1 LTEAGA
7 VRKKIHSQL
16 NDILCVDRYAIIR
29 ELDRVKRAEEKGADA
44 DRIVK
49 RLHSLEKQA
58 ERSCEKG
65 ARRKAARPR
74 ITYPEN
80 LPIISKKDE
89 IIEAIQNH
97 RVVIIVGE
105 TGSGKTTQIP
115 KMCIEAG
122 RGIRGMIGC
131 TQPRRIAAVTV
142 TERVAE
148 ELGES
153 VGQSVGYKIR
163 FDDRT
168 GRNNYIKFMTDG
180 ILLME
185 TQSDPYLN
193 EYDTLIVDE
202 AHERSINID
211 FILGILKTL
220 LRKRRDLK
228 MIITSATI
236 DPEKFSRAFDD
247 APIIEVS
254 GRMYPVEVRYLPIDK
269 ELEDR
274 GDITCVDAAVD
285 AIGELKREKGDGHI
299 LVFMPTEQDIR
310 ETCGLLA
317 AKKYKNTKILPLFAR
332 LSSADQ
338 RRVFR
343 HTREQKI
350 IVATNVAETSITVPG
365 IRYVVD
371 TGLARIS
378 EYNPRTRTKRLPVKA
393 IAKSSADQRKGRCG
407 RVQKGVCVRLYSE
420 EDYEGR
426 LRFTPP
432 EILRSNLAEVILR
445 MISLRVNAI
454 SSFPFIDP
462 PGPQVIRDGFSVLEE
477 LEAIRER
484 EQNGKREFVLT
495 GKGEVMARLPI
506 DPRISRMIIEAE
518 KEGCADEIFI
528 IASALSIQDPRERP
542 LDREEAA
549 DSMHKPFINPA
560 SDFITILNIWNRYHE
575 VWDAVKSQG
584 GMRRFCRENFLS
596 YRRMREWRDVHEQIS
611 TIIKEERRGR
621 KRRKK
626 LAPLQGEAL
635 YAGIHKAIL
644 SGYLS
649 NIAMKKE
656 KNIYNGTKGREFMLF
671 PGSGIFNRSGEWIVA
686 SETVETS
693 RLFARTAA
701 TINNEWLE
709 EVGGELCRYTY
720 SEPHWERNRGEVVAY
735 EKVVLY
741 GLTILSGRRVSYG
754 PIDPGEATKIF
765 IRSALVDGD
774 IGQPLPFLIHNRKLI
789 EEIASMEDKV
799 RRRNILA
806 DESAQAAFYEERLDT
821 VYDIRTLNKL
831 IKGKGK
837 DSFLR
842 MTEADILQHYPAE
855 ELSLYPDEIMLGN
868 KCLPCAYRFD
878 PGGKDD
884 GVTVKVPAGLVSAV
898 PLELADLKIPGL
910 LKEKITALIKGLPK
924 EFRRKLVP
932 IPGTVD
938 VLMKEMEG
946 GMESLLSDM
955 GRFIYERWGISIPA
969 TAWPADALPAYLKM
983 RFSVVDEKGRE
994 IRSSREIAQLQEE
1007 TSGMKESSTIRRL
1020 KAEHER
1026 EGLTTWDFGDLP
1038 ESIDL
1043 KGQKGLHVTAYLA
1056 LEADEGAVNVRLF
1069 NDRKEA
1075 RSAHRDGIKTL
1086 YEIHLKKEMKFLK
1099 KSLKLTGKTAPRAT
1113 CFGGAKNLEA
1123 ALYER
1128 TVGLL
1133 FDCEILEQEAFF
1145 RHIEKIRPVI
1155 YSTGQDIIR
1164 EVEPALAAYHETRS
1178 AITALES
1185 ASRSSRSH
1193 LTFLAHM
1200 RKELDLLMPKDFL
1213 AIYDRERLD
1222 HLPRYLKAIAI
1233 RAERGIVHLEKDR
1246 SRDEQLREFS
1256 DGLTKLTDN
1265 LPPYSSEE
1273 KRKALYELSWMIEE
1287 YKVSIFAQ
1295 ELKTAFPVSPK
1306 RLRKK
1311 IKEIER
1317 IV

>member
-1 LTEAGA
+1 MAETMA
-7 VRKKIHSQL
+7 VKEKIHSQL
-16 NDILCVDRYAIIR
+16 DDVLCRDRYPIMR
-29 ELDRVKRAEEKGADA
+29 ELDRIERGEKKGLAR

-49 RLHSLEKQA
+49 RLHSLEKRVA
-58 ERSCEKG
+58 RSCERCT
-65 ARRKAARPR
+65 RRMADSPR

-80 LPIISKKDE
+80 LPITSKKDE
-89 IIEAIQNH
+89 IIEALRNH

-131 TQPRRIAAVTV
+131 TQPRRIAALTV

-148 ELGES
+148 ELGEG

-163 FDDRT
+163 FDDKT
-168 GRNNYIKFMTDG
+168 GPQNYIQFMTDG

-193 EYDTLIVDE
+193 AYDTIIVDE
-202 AHERSINID
+202 THERSINID

-228 MIITSATI
+228 LIITSATI

-254 GRMYPVEVRYLPIDK
+254 GRMYPVDVRYLPLDK
-269 ELEDR
+269 EMEDR
-274 GDITCVDAAVD
+274 GELTYVDAAVD
-285 AIGELKREKGDGHI
+285 AIGALKGEAGDGHI

-310 ETCGLLA
+310 ETCDLLT

-343 HTREQKI
+343 PMKEQKI

-393 IAKSSADQRKGRCG
+393 IARSSADQRKGRCG
-407 RVQKGVCVRLYSE
+407 RVQKGICVRLYSE
-420 EDYEGR
+420 EDYDSR
-426 LRFTPP
+426 LPFMPP

-445 MISLRVNAI
+445 MISLRMITI
-454 SSFPFIDP
+454 SSFPFIEP
-462 PGPQVIRDGFSVLEE
+462 PSPQAIRDGFSILEE

-484 EQNGKREFVLT
+484 EQKGKREFVLT

-506 DPRISRMIIEAE
+506 DPRISRMIMEAE

-528 IASALSIQDPRERP
+528 IAAALSIQDPRERP
-542 LDREEAA
+542 LNREEVA
-549 DSMHKPFINPA
+549 DRMHKSFINQS
-560 SDFITILNIWNRYHE
+560 SDFITLLNIWNRYHE
-575 VWDAVKSQG
+575 VWEATKSQN

-596 YRRMREWRDVHEQIS
+596 YRRMREWRDVHEQIGM
-611 TIIKEERRGR
+611 IIKEEGRGK

-626 LAPLQGEAL
+626 LPQLHGEEL

-649 NIAMKKE
+649 NIGLKKE
-656 KNIYNGTKGREFMLF
+656 KNIYSGTKGREFMLF
-671 PGSGIFNRSGEWIVA
+671 PGSGVFNGGGEWIVA
-686 SETVETS
+686 AETVETS
-693 RLFARTAA
+693 RLFARTVA

-709 EVGGELCRYTY
+709 EVGGELCRSTY
-720 SEPHWERNRGEVVAY
+720 SEPHWERDRGEVVAY
-735 EKVVLY
+735 EQVTLF
-741 GLTILSGRRVSYG
+741 GLIILSGRRVSYG
-754 PIDPGEATKIF
+754 PIDREEATKIF

-774 IGQPLPFLIHNRKLI
+774 IKQAPPFLIHNGKLI
-789 EEIASMEDKV
+789 EEITSMEDKI

-806 DESAQAAFYEERLDT
+806 DENAQTAFYEERLDI

-831 IKGKGK
+831 VKGKGK
-837 DSFLR
+837 DGFLR
-842 MTEADILQHYPAE
+842 MTEEDILQYYPEE
-855 ELSLYPDEIMLGN
+855 ELSRYPDEIMLGN
-868 KCLPCAYRFD
+868 KCLPCTYRFD
-878 PGGKDD
+878 PGEKDD
-884 GVTVKVPAGLVSAV
+884 GVTVTIPAGLVSAL
-898 PLELADLKIPGL
+898 PLELADLMIPGL
-910 LKEKITALIKGLPK
+910 LREKITVLIRGLPK
-924 EFRRKLVP
+924 EFRRRLVP

-938 VLMKEMEG
+938 VIMKEMRG
-946 GMESLLSDM
+946 GREILLSDM
-955 GRFIYERWGISIPA
+955 GRFIYEQWGVSIPA
-969 TAWPADALPAYLKM
+969 TTWSAGALPDYLKM

-994 IRSSREIAQLQEE
+994 IRSSREIAQLQEG
-1007 TSGMKESSTIRRL
+1007 TSGMKESSSLRRL
-1020 KAEHER
+1020 KAKHER
-1026 EGLTTWDFGDLP
+1026 AGLTAWDCGDFP

-1043 KGQKGLHVTAYLA
+1043 KGEKGLHVTAYPVF
-1056 LEADEGAVNVRLF
+1056 EAGEGSVGIRLF
-1069 NDRKEA
+1069 NDPHEA
-1075 RSAHRDGIKTL
+1075 RKAHRRGVKAL
-1086 YEIHLKKEMKFLK
+1086 YEIHLNKEMKFLK
-1099 KSLKLTGKTAPRAT
+1099 KGLTLTGKTAPWAAY
-1113 CFGGAKNLEA
+1113 FGGEKYLEA
-1123 ALYER
+1123 AIYER

-1133 FDCEILEQEAFF
+1133 FDCDIREQEAFF
-1145 RHIEKIRPVI
+1145 RHIEDMRPRM

-1164 EVEPALAAYHETRS
+1164 EVEPVLAAYHETRS
-1178 AITALES
+1178 IITALEA
-1185 ASRSSRSH
+1185 ASRSNRSH
-1193 LTFLAHM
+1193 LAFLAHM
-1200 RKELDLLMPKDFL
+1200 RKELDCLVPRDFI
-1213 AIYDRERLD
+1213 AIYNRERLN
-1222 HLPRYLKAIAI
+1222 HLPRYMRAITI
-1233 RAERGIVHLEKDR
+1233 RAQKGVIHLEKDR
-1246 SRDEQLREFS
+1246 SREAQIREFS
-1256 DGLTKLTDN
+1256 DGLAKLSDN
-1265 LPPYSSEE
+1265 LPPYSSKE
-1273 KRKALYELSWMIEE
+1273 KRRTLDELAWMIEE

-1295 ELKTAFPVSPK
+1295 ELKTAVPVSSK

-1311 IKEIER
+1311 IKEIDR